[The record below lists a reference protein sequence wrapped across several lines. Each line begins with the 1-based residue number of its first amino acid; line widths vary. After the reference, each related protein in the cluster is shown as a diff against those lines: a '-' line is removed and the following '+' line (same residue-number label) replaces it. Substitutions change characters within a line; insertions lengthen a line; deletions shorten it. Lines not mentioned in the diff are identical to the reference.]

1 MAAKQQ
7 NRRLRVRDVF
17 SIDRSLA
24 LVVDEDTPL
33 KEVIRKFAE
42 RADLRGIFVVD
53 GNRRLAGVITR
64 GDLLAWARL
73 AFGPRGPESRFSWD
87 RLRRLTEAT
96 TAKEAC
102 SRYCHL
108 SAVRPDDPLETALI
122 HMISYELI
130 DVPVVDKE
138 GRILGDIRL
147 TEILAKALE
156 LGPGNISKGL
166 RR

>member
-1 MAAKQQ
+1 MATKHR
-7 NRRLRVRDVF
+7 NRRMFVRDVF
-17 SIDRSLA
+17 SIDRSFA
-24 LVVDEDTPL
+24 LVVNGDTPL
-33 KEVIRKFAE
+33 EEVIRKFAG

-53 GNRRLAGVITR
+53 GNRKLAGVITR

-73 AFGPRGPESRFSWD
+73 AFGPRGQESRFSRD
-87 RLRRLTEAT
+87 RLRRLTGAT
-96 TAKEAC
+96 TAREAC
-102 SRYCHL
+102 SRYSHL
-108 SAVRPDDPLETALI
+108 SAVRTDDPPETALTN
-122 HMISYELI
+122 MISYELI